1 LSEEKDRAKA
11 KARPKPEEELARLA
25 AEVRTLESLSDALR
39 DMVIR
44 IQALITE
51 LGIAGRTLDG
61 ISGQEG
67 AEVLIPIG
75 AGSLLRA
82 SLKDVD
88 KVIVSLGAD
97 VAIEVDVEKAKEIIG
112 DRLAEAQKALK
123 DYLARLG
130 EVERALEARRERIR
144 ALLEARGR
152 AGGAEEGVKQN
163 P

>member
-1 LSEEKDRAKA
+1 LPEEKGRPKARAKP
-11 KARPKPEEELARLA
+11 RPEEELARLA
-25 AEVRTLESLSDALR
+25 AEVRMLEGLSDALR
-39 DMVIR
+39 DMVVR
-44 IQALITE
+44 VQALITE
-51 LGIAGRTLDG
+51 LGVAGRTLEG

-112 DRLAEAQKALK
+112 DRLAEAQKALR
-123 DYLARLG
+123 DYLTRLG

-144 ALLEARGR
+144 TLLEARWR